1 MEKDQ
6 VTGRIAII
14 GERELALG
22 FRLIGM
28 DNTFDVDESQGGS
41 KFLELYNSGE
51 FTLIMASENIKKH
64 LERRLLDQIEVSTNP
79 LVVFIPMPGG
89 QDEES
94 VGKLAKRILG
104 VEIGS

>member
-1 MEKDQ
+1 MDKDQ
-6 VTGRIAII
+6 ITGRIAII

-28 DNTFDVDESQGGS
+28 ESTFSMDDSEGAQ
-41 KFLELYNSGE
+41 KFLELYNSGQ

>member
-1 MEKDQ
+1 MEKEQ
-6 VTGRIAII
+6 TTGRIAIV
-14 GERELALG
+14 GERELAIG

-28 DNTFDVDESQGGS
+28 ESTFETGESDGAE
-41 KFLELYNSGE
+41 KFMELYSSGKY
-51 FTLIMASENIKKH
+51 TLIMASEMIKSR

>member
-1 MEKDQ
+1 MDKDQ

-14 GERELALG
+14 GERELSLG
-22 FRLIGM
+22 FGLIGM
-28 DNTFDVDESQGGS
+28 ESTFSVEESEGAE
-41 KFLELYNSGE
+41 KFMELYNSRDY
-51 FTLIMASENIKKH
+51 TLIMASENIKKH